1 MKVSFAPALVSV
13 GMLALYG
20 VAVPLAGLAVLIGG
34 QAVSWSIGS
43 NAVVF
48 AVVLLFLVLLVGCS
62 PWLLAGVARLQEAIS
77 RAIFGLPIPPHAL
90 QLRHV
95 HGDLAWGR
103 SSLAQFTDRRN
114 LWGLAHAA
122 VAAVLGVLVVLLGIV
137 LAAGIGLIAA
147 ATAAPQ
153 VTVFGFGERIDRS
166 AAITLGA
173 LMAVVAIALAV
184 GTILVFALVTRV
196 MLVPS
201 REAEL
206 RGLARAEQQRRSH
219 AVQAADIERGR
230 LERDLHD
237 GVQPQLVS
245 IAMTLGLA
253 RRKFDDD
260 PQAARELLDEALRT
274 TRTTVGDLRAL
285 VRGMRPAI
293 LSDKGLDAALSALA
307 SASAIPVRVDNRVAG
322 RFDVQAELV
331 IYFAIAESITN
342 AAKHSGATQ
351 IDVVVRRADE
361 RIRAEVR
368 DNGCGGAVRAPGGGI
383 EGIGER
389 VAAAGGAMS
398 VSSPEGGPTV
408 IEVMVP
414 CES

>member
-137 LAAGIGLIAA
+137 LAAGIGLI
-147 ATAAPQ
+147 
-153 VTVFGFGERIDRS
+153 